1 MAGKGRIRPMQREK
15 DFTKRMSGPQSTS
28 PLFAKLALALV
39 AVGLPMSAGCAAIAL
54 PIKGTPACCLPV
66 DCLVY
71 PKRNLVSIDYAKL
84 AQPKPGAYRVDSGD
98 VLGVFVE
105 GILPYTPPDQVPPL
119 PPVQFRDSKDGS
131 AAAPPA
137 LGYPVL
143 VQENGQIT
151 LPSIGRIYVVGLSLE
166 EITQKIVAK
175 CDSEG
180 LSDKDRETI
189 CVVTLINPRTYNIT
203 VIREDQASAPQEHQ
217 ANGTV
222 IALPAYRN
230 DILNA
235 LMLTGGMPGLLA
247 KNEIRIRRSP
257 ASLQILQK
265 QMNLRGGIVTEDSA
279 EQQIEAPQ
287 GNVVPLADY
296 ISESVIP
303 LRIPAGTD
311 LEILPE
317 EVTLYEGDIVLISN
331 RTSEV
336 FYTGGLLPAGEHVL
350 PRDYDIDVFE
360 AMAIA
365 GYSVGKSGRSGGG
378 GGGGG
383 GGGPAALASMSG
395 IFPTELFVMRR
406 RADGTQYTI
415 RVDLKSAMT
424 NECERLLIAPG
435 DHLFLRY
442 KPREE
447 LANFGVFAFFTFGIR
462 QLLGNN

>member
-1 MAGKGRIRPMQREK
+1 MAGKGRMRPMHREK
-15 DFTKRMSGPQSTS
+15 DFTERMSGSQSTS
-28 PLFAKLALALV
+28 PLFARLTLALIAI
-39 AVGLPMSAGCAAIAL
+39 GLPMSAGCAAIAF
-54 PIKGTPACCLPV
+54 PMKGTPACCLPV

-71 PKRNLVSIDYAKL
+71 PKRNLVSIDYSKL
-84 AQPKPGAYRVDSGD
+84 SQPKPDVYRVDSGD

-105 GILPYTPPDQVPPL
+105 GVLPYTPSDQVPPL
-119 PPVQFRDSKDGS
+119 PPVQFRDSRDG
-131 AAAPPA
+131 AAAIPPA

-151 LPSIGRIYVVGLSLE
+151 LPSIGRIHVVGLSME

-175 CDSEG
+175 CDAEG
-180 LSDKDRETI
+180 LSDKDKETI

-203 VIREDQASAPQEHQ
+203 VIREDQDTAPQEHQ

-222 IALPAYRN
+222 IALAAYRN
-230 DILNA
+230 DVLNA

-257 ASLQILQK
+257 TSLQIMQK
-265 QMNLRGGIVTEDSA
+265 QMNSRGGTITGDTA
-279 EQQIEAPQ
+279 AQPIESPQ
-287 GNVVPLADY
+287 GNAVPLADY

-303 LRIPAGTD
+303 LRIPAGTE

-336 FYTGGLLPAGEHVL
+336 FYTGGLLPAGEHAL

-365 GYSVGKSGRSGGG
+365 GYSFGKSGRSGGG

-383 GGGPAALASMSG
+383 AAGLASMSG
-395 IFPTELFVMRR
+395 IFPSELFIMRKR
-406 RADGTQYTI
+406 VDGTQYTI

-447 LANFGVFAFFTFGIR
+447 VANFGVFAFFTIGIR
-462 QLLGNN
+462 ELLGNN